1 MKKDKVYV
9 IGHKKPDTDSV
20 ASAIAYSHLK
30 NEVDPSKSYIPSML
44 DDINPETGFVLSYFG
59 VEKPHMIS
67 HVYPTVGDAMTKSV
81 LKANIKSTIYE
92 VGNLIIDSG
101 IRTIPLTDE
110 KGFFHGLVTE
120 RRIAHHFLREF
131 NDVFFNEY
139 PISIDQLIKLIN
151 AEVINKG
158 SHNYIKGVPL
168 IGTIS
173 LNDLKGSDCKN
184 RILIVGDRE
193 DILVEGIKHGIK
205 YVIVADGIGV
215 KDEIKMLAKENDVLI
230 LRTTLSSFDVIRF
243 LRLSLPGE
251 AIAKKNPLVVSQ
263 SVLLK
268 DFSEDL
274 MESKDGVA
282 VVLDDKGRVEGI
294 ITRHDLINPKRKKVI
309 LVDHSEKAQAVEG
322 IEEAEIVEIIDHHR
336 LGGLETA
343 HPIKVIVKPVG
354 ATSTIVFNQYISYG
368 VKIERE
374 IAGLML
380 SAIISDTLILRSPT
394 TTDEDR
400 DAVEKLSRIAHIDPT
415 EFGLK
420 MFRKKLDIFRI
431 TIKEIL
437 TMDMKEFRTSKGT
450 FAVSQVEAV
459 EPDVIISR
467 REAYLKEMKKILFEK
482 NYLFYLFMVT
492 DVMKE
497 SSYIIGVGN
506 LKPVEKAFG
515 KSFKDG
521 VLYLQGVVSRKKQVI
536 PIILNIL

>member
-9 IGHKKPDTDSV
+9 IGHKKPDTDSI

-30 NEVDPSKSYIPSML
+30 NEIDPSKDYVPSML
-44 DDINPETGFVLSYFG
+44 DDINPETVFVLSFFG
-59 VEKPHMIS
+59 VEKPQRIF
-67 HVYPTVGDAMTKSV
+67 HVYPTVEDSMTKRV
-81 LKANIKSTIYE
+81 LTANIKSTVYE

-120 RRIAHHFLREF
+120 RRIARHFLREF
-131 NDVFFNEY
+131 NNISFDEY
-139 PISIDQLIKLIN
+139 PIRIENLIKLIN
-151 AEVINKG
+151 AEVVNKG
-158 SHNYIKGVPL
+158 SHNYMRGLPL

-173 LNDLKGSDCKN
+173 LEDLKDCDCKSK
-184 RILIVGDRE
+184 ILIVGDRE
-193 DILVEGIKHGIK
+193 DILIEGIKRGIK
-205 YVIVADGIGV
+205 YVIVTDGAGI
-215 KDEIKMLAKENDVLI
+215 KDEVKKLARENNVLI
-230 LRTTLSSFDVIRF
+230 LRTDLSSFEIIRL

-251 AIAKKNPLVVSQ
+251 VIAKKNPLVVSP

-268 DFSEDL
+268 DFAEDL

-282 VVLDDKGRVEGI
+282 VVLDDKGQVEGI

-309 LVDHSEKAQAVEG
+309 LVDHSEKVQAVEG

-343 HPIKVIVKPVG
+343 HPIKVLIKPVG
-354 ATSTIVFNQYISYG
+354 ATSTIIYDQYISYG
-368 VKIERE
+368 IKIEKE

-394 TTDEDR
+394 TTNEDR
-400 DAVEKLSRIAHIDPT
+400 NAVEKLSKITGVDPMK
-415 EFGLK
+415 FGLE
-420 MFRKKLDIFRI
+420 MFRKKLDISHI

-459 EPDVIISR
+459 EPNVIISR
-467 REAYLKEMKKILFEK
+467 KDEYLKEMKNILLERK
-482 NYLFYLFMVT
+482 YLFYLFMVT
-492 DVMKE
+492 DVMNE
-497 SSYIIGVGN
+497 SSYIIAAGD
-506 LKPVEKAFG
+506 LRPVEKAFG
-515 KSFKDG
+515 KNFENG
-521 VLYLQGVVSRKKQVI
+521 ILYLQGVVSRKKQVI
-536 PIILNIL
+536 PVILNVL